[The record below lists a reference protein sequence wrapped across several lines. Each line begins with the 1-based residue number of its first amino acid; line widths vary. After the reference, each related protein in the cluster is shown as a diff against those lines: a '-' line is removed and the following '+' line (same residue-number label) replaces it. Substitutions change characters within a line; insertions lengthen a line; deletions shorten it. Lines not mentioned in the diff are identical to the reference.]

1 MVCSSGSKSSI
12 ELISFSLVSF
22 SIELFTFLMVSLAT
36 TSVFV
41 LSVGVV
47 VSAFLS
53 DGPQA
58 VSEAMIAVERA
69 RFLACFLRVSLVEL
83 MVFLKFMVAVG
94 KKINIKTF
102 T

>member
-1 MVCSSGSKSSI
+1 
-12 ELISFSLVSF
+12 
-22 SIELFTFLMVSLAT
+22 MVSLAT

-69 RFLACFLRVSLVEL
+69 RFLACFFRVSLVEL
-83 MVFLKFMVAVG
+83 MAFLKVMMIVG
-94 KKINIKTF
+94 KK
-102 T
+102 

>member
-1 MVCSSGSKSSI
+1 
-12 ELISFSLVSF
+12 
-22 SIELFTFLMVSLAT
+22 
-36 TSVFV
+36 
-41 LSVGVV
+41 
-47 VSAFLS
+47 LS

-94 KKINIKTF
+94 KK
-102 T
+102 

>member
-1 MVCSSGSKSSI
+1 M
-12 ELISFSLVSF
+12 
-22 SIELFTFLMVSLAT
+22 
-36 TSVFV
+36 

-47 VSAFLS
+47 VSVFLS

-69 RFLACFLRVSLVEL
+69 RFLACFLMFSLVEL

-94 KKINIKTF
+94 KK
-102 T
+102 

>member
-1 MVCSSGSKSSI
+1 
-12 ELISFSLVSF
+12 
-22 SIELFTFLMVSLAT
+22 MVSLAT

-58 VSEAMIAVERA
+58 VSEAMRAVEST

-83 MVFLKFMVAVG
+83 MVFLKVMIVVG
-94 KKINIKTF
+94 KKINTKILHKII
-102 T
+102 

>member
-1 MVCSSGSKSSI
+1 MACSSGSKSSI

-22 SIELFTFLMVSLAT
+22 SIELSTFLTLSLATT

-41 LSVGVV
+41 LFGGVV

-58 VSEAMIAVERA
+58 VSEAMRTVERA
-69 RFLACFLRVSLVEL
+69 RFLVFLWRVSLVEL
-83 MVFLKFMVAVG
+83 MVFLKFMVVVG
-94 KKINIKTF
+94 KK
-102 T
+102 